1 MKYTFH
7 KSERLCRQTLIERL
21 FHEGRFLMVYPFNVR
36 YLECDD
42 IPSPAQVLIVAP
54 KRKLHHAVDRNRAKR
69 LMREVYRLH
78 KPQLYQLLEKT
89 GKHLLISII
98 YTHTEVLSF
107 DTMERKYL
115 KLYNQLEKA
124 LTDEIPQ

>member
-1 MKYTFH
+1 
-7 KSERLCRQTLIERL
+7 
-21 FHEGRFLMVYPFNVR
+21 MVYPFNVR

-42 IPSPAQVLIVAP
+42 IPSPAQVLIVVP

-78 KPQLYQLLEKT
+78 KPQLYQLLEQT
-89 GKHLLISII
+89 GKHLLISIV

-107 DTMERKYL
+107 DTIERKYL
-115 KLYNQLEKA
+115 KLYSQLEKA